1 MGNTAIDG
9 EADRGGV
16 VCVGNFIVDR
26 IHTLGYWPSKG
37 SLAHILHQEIGLGGG
52 AANVAS
58 DLVSLGFEG
67 RLAAVGAVGDD
78 GDGHFIRET
87 ISGKGIDADGIVM
100 LQETSTAH
108 THVMNVPGE
117 GRTFFYHG
125 GANDRFTP
133 ALFDPAPFA
142 AQGYRFLYLGYLMLM
157 PGLDALGE
165 TDGSGAARL
174 LSAARTAGLVTVVDF
189 VSSED
194 PAFADKVRSSLP
206 FCDYLV
212 INETEAGRAAGIAVR
227 TPEGRL
233 DEACLCE
240 AARALLGIG
249 VNRAVV
255 VHAPETCL
263 WCAPGAPALL
273 VPSRPVDPARIV
285 SAVGA
290 GDAFCASVI
299 YGLYEGWPPEKITRM
314 AHRVAACSL
323 SGRTATDG
331 IPVMADLLRDEPA

>member
-1 MGNTAIDG
+1 MDDDAIDG
-9 EADRGGV
+9 KADRGGV
-16 VCVGNFIVDR
+16 VCVGNLIVDR
-26 IHTLGYWPSKG
+26 IHTLSYWPSKG
-37 SLAHILHQEIGLGGG
+37 SLAHILDREIGMGGG

-78 GDGHFIRET
+78 SDGRFIRET
-87 ISGKGIDADGIVM
+87 IAGKGIEADGIVM
-100 LQETSTAH
+100 LPETATAQ

-125 GANDRFTP
+125 GANDRFTH

-142 AQGYRFLYLGYLMLM
+142 ARGYRFLYLGYLMLM
-157 PGLDALGE
+157 PGLDAFGE
-165 TDGSGAARL
+165 ADGSGAARL
-174 LSAARTAGLVTVVDF
+174 LSAARAAGLVTVVDF

-194 PAFADKVRSSLP
+194 PAFAEKVRSALP

-212 INETEAGRAAGIAVR
+212 INETEAGRAAGVSVR
-227 TPEGRL
+227 TSEGNL
-233 DEACLCE
+233 DEAHLLE
-240 AARALLGIG
+240 AALALLAAG

-255 VHAPETCL
+255 LHAPEICL
-263 WCAPGAPALL
+263 WCERDTPPLF
-273 VPSRPVDPARIV
+273 VPSHPVDPAAIV

-299 YGLYEGWPPEKITRM
+299 YGLHEGWPPERIARM
-314 AHRVAACSL
+314 AHRVAARSL

-331 IPVMADLLRDEPA
+331 IPVMADLLGSAPA